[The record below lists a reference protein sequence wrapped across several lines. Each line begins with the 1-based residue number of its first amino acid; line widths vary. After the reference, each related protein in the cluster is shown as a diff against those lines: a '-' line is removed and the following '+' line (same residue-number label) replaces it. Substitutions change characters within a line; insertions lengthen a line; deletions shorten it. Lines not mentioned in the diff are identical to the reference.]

1 MIRKANIDDMPEI
14 LRIYSA
20 ARQFMMENGNPT
32 QWGESYPQ
40 KSILLE
46 DIICGQLFIEEI
58 EGKAHGVF
66 AFILGED
73 PSYHAIVDGEWL
85 SDSPYGTIHR
95 VASDGRAKG
104 FMKRTIDFCSR
115 ITPHLR
121 IDTHENN
128 GIMQHLIIKNGFTL
142 CGTIFVSDGSPRIA
156 YEKLD

>member
-104 FMKRTIDFCSR
+104 KIQAISYRYRLSGQTGAGRTD
-115 ITPHLR
+115 LR
-121 IDTHENN
+121 YD
-128 GIMQHLIIKNGFTL
+128 
-142 CGTIFVSDGSPRIA
+142 SDRLG
-156 YEKLD
+156 